1 MVPRVRKPSSAKRAV
16 IVSASLA
23 ILAGCGSGSSVS
35 VRASADPDPPPPQT
49 VSNTC
54 ATTVLGALSKVA
66 ARVYH
71 EGVSSGRTASA
82 LSLIEGSI
90 PLREAVEQDDP
101 KAVRVAARAL
111 IATGHMTNLEVLRQ
125 DVVRGA
131 SQAKPATASQVLA
144 DVGGP
149 DALAPLH
156 GTIVGASGA
165 PIATFVA
172 SVWAD
177 NGFLDETDGIAE
189 GMTALR
195 TGERSIAGSFTP
207 GTGALP
213 AQGALTVRGV
223 DYRYTSFA
231 ATAYPTGQPLRVYLF
246 KSIPAIAPLCGR
258 TREDTTVNT
267 VSRVATLIYVGETGR
282 AALVQVHRV
291 QHNQPLLR
299 AVARREPEATR
310 LAIDNLLNEHI
321 VRLRVSAGEQMLSDV
336 GGPDVLAPVRAP
348 LLLHGQMIGS
358 FVLSIQDDLGYQ
370 LLALRLAGLSVIM
383 YKNPAHP
390 QVVMSSFRH
399 SPASVPAKGPFRYEK
414 RSYRVFTLHA
424 EAFPSGPLRI
434 SVLIPIP
441 YS

>member
-282 AALVQVHRV
+282 ARAGPGSPRPAQPTTAARRRTARTGSHTAGDRQPAQRAHRTPARQRRRTDALRCRRPGRARSGARAAAPARADDRQ
-291 QHNQPLLR
+291 LR
-299 AVARREPEATR
+299 ALDTGRSRLPTARTA
-310 LAIDNLLNEHI
+310 A
-321 VRLRVSAGEQMLSDV
+321 
-336 GGPDVLAPVRAP
+336 GGPERDYV
-348 LLLHGQMIGS
+348 
-358 FVLSIQDDLGYQ
+358 
-370 LLALRLAGLSVIM
+370 
-383 YKNPAHP
+383 
-390 QVVMSSFRH
+390 
-399 SPASVPAKGPFRYEK
+399 
-414 RSYRVFTLHA
+414 
-424 EAFPSGPLRI
+424 
-434 SVLIPIP
+434 
-441 YS
+441 